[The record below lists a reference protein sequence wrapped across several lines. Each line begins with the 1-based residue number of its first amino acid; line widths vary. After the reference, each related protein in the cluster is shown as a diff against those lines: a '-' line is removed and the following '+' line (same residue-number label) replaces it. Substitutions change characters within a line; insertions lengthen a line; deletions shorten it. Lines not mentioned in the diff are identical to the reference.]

1 MVYGYKV
8 KRIIGIGDKKN
19 TKSQINQQVTKNI
32 KELKIRNRNKNLLEA
47 LPDGIGLVEVL
58 GFFKS
63 ISASIILLRSM
74 PIVLADTAAI
84 KIRIMSF
91 IMISS

>member
-19 TKSQINQQVTKNI
+19 TKSQINQQVIKNI

>member
-19 TKSQINQQVTKNI
+19 TKSQINQQVIKNI
-32 KELKIRNRNKNLLEA
+32 EELKIRNRNKNLLEA
-47 LPDGIGLVEVL
+47 LPEGIGLVEVL

>member
-19 TKSQINQQVTKNI
+19 IKSQINQQVIKNI
-32 KELKIRNRNKNLLEA
+32 EELKIRNRNKNLLEA
-47 LPDGIGLVEVL
+47 LPEGIGLVEVL

-63 ISASIILLRSM
+63 ISASIILLRSI

-91 IMISS
+91 VMTSS

>member
-8 KRIIGIGDKKN
+8 KSIIGIGDKKN
-19 TKSQINQQVTKNI
+19 TKSQINQQVIKNI
-32 KELKIRNRNKNLLEA
+32 KELKIRNRNENLLEA

-58 GFFKS
+58 GFLKS
-63 ISASIILLRSM
+63 ISASIILLRIM
-74 PIVLADTAAI
+74 PVALADTAAI
-84 KIRIMSF
+84 KIKIMSF

>member
-1 MVYGYKV
+1 VYGYKV

>member
-1 MVYGYKV
+1 LVYGYKV

-19 TKSQINQQVTKNI
+19 TKSQINQQVIKNI

-47 LPDGIGLVEVL
+47 LPEGIGLVEVL

>member
-19 TKSQINQQVTKNI
+19 TKSQINQQVIKNI
-32 KELKIRNRNKNLLEA
+32 EELKIRNRNKNLLEA
-47 LPDGIGLVEVL
+47 LPEGIGLVEVL

-63 ISASIILLRSM
+63 ISASLNLGAKNLPAFGNQTIGN
-74 PIVLADTAAI
+74 PN
-84 KIRIMSF
+84 SF
-91 IMISS
+91 

>member
-19 TKSQINQQVTKNI
+19 IKSQINQQVIKNI
-32 KELKIRNRNKNLLEA
+32 EELKIRNRNKNLLEA
-47 LPDGIGLVEVL
+47 LPEGIGLVEVL

>member
-19 TKSQINQQVTKNI
+19 TKSQINQQVIKNI

-58 GFFKS
+58 GFLKS
-63 ISASIILLRSM
+63 ISASIILLRIM

-84 KIRIMSF
+84 KIKIMSF